1 VTILGPGLK
10 GAGGARGKRYKVV
23 RSESK
28 VIEMRMARMCG
39 LYLVVRASGEE
50 RDEGDWKNGRSKAG
64 RRAIIEMIRIL
75 VWVAIRSSP
84 TKNV

>member
-1 VTILGPGLK
+1 
-10 GAGGARGKRYKVV
+10 
-23 RSESK
+23 
-28 VIEMRMARMCG
+28 MCG